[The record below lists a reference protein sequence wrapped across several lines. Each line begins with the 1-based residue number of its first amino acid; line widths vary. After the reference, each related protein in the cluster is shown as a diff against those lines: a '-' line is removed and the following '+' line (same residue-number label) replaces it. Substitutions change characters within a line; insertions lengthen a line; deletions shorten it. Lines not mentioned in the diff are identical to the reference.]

1 MANTTPGAVIAAMLA
16 KEGVSKLFGIVDG
29 TYLALLKGCVQ
40 DQGMELITPRHEACA
55 AHMAGAYA
63 RLTGELG
70 VCIASNGP
78 GVANALSGVATE
90 QMEGNRV
97 LLITSSRRTPISY
110 PDRGGAYQYFDQVGT
125 IGAMAKY
132 SVCAD
137 SAARVP
143 ELLRT
148 ALRAAW
154 SGRPGVVHLDVPEDV
169 INGECKPVALPEPAA
184 YRAFAPM
191 EPDPAQLTE
200 AADMLARAKL
210 PMIHAGSGIIHAQAH
225 AELTELAE
233 LLHAPVT
240 TSWAARGALSEDS
253 PLAWPLVHIKAVN
266 NLRNAADVALVLGSE
281 LGETDWWGKPPY
293 WAPWDQQKM
302 IQVDIDQQVLGRI
315 RPADLLI
322 TADVKRF
329 LHELIAVLADRKESM
344 PLAARRQAVAKLAEE
359 KAKDRAKLDEKLAD
373 TGSPL
378 VTAHVGATLG
388 QVMDQDA
395 VLVLDGGN
403 TAVWGSFYSTIHTPG
418 CLLGTHHHTGQL
430 GAGTAMALG
439 AAVARPQSQVFCVTG
454 DGAMGFH
461 PQEIETAVRYG
472 LKVIYLVCCDQQWG
486 MVKMS
491 QSFALH
497 PVRTMIKKSL
507 EPEQNIGTDL
517 GPIAWDDMARALGG
531 FGARASD
538 PAGLKEAL
546 DQAMDQPLPAVIQV
560 EVDPVKH
567 MWAPGLIHFK
577 AMHQEPKGR

>member
-1 MANTTPGAVIAAMLA
+1 MANTTPGAIIAAMLA
-16 KEGVSKLFGIVDG
+16 KEGVAKIFGIVDG

-40 DQGMELITPRHEACA
+40 EQGMEFITPRHESCA

-63 RLTGELG
+63 RLTGKLG

-78 GVANALSGVATE
+78 GVANMLAGVATE

-110 PDRGGAYQYFDQVGT
+110 PDRGGAYQYFDQVGA
-125 IGAMAKY
+125 IGAIAKY

-148 ALRAAW
+148 ALRAAY
-154 SGRPGVVHLDVPEDV
+154 SGRPGVVHLDVPENV
-169 INGECKPVALPEPAA
+169 INGECKPMGLPAPSA
-184 YRAFAPM
+184 YRSTAPQ
-191 EPDPAQLTE
+191 EPDPSLLAQ
-200 AADMLARAKL
+200 AAEMLATAKL
-210 PMIHAGSGIIHAQAH
+210 PMIHAGSGILHAQAYE
-225 AELTELAE
+225 ELAELAE

-266 NLRNAADVALVLGSE
+266 SLRNAADVALVLGSE
-281 LGETDWWGKPPY
+281 MGETDWWGKPPY

-302 IQVDIDQQVLGRI
+302 IQVDIDPEVLGRI
-315 RPADLLI
+315 RPADVLVL
-322 TADVKRF
+322 ADVKRF
-329 LHELIAVLADRKESM
+329 MRELIDLLAEKKSSM
-344 PLAARRQAVAKLAEE
+344 PLEERRAALEKLAQE
-359 KAKDRAKLDEKLAD
+359 KAKDRAKLDEKLSE

-378 VTAHVGATLG
+378 ITAHVGAIAGKL
-388 QVMDQDA
+388 MDRDA

-403 TAVWGSFYSTIHTPG
+403 AAVWGSFYSTVHTPG

-439 AAVARPQSQVFCVTG
+439 AAAARPGTQVYCITG

-461 PQEIETAVRYG
+461 PQELETAVRHG
-472 LKVIYLVCCDQQWG
+472 LKAIWLVCCDRQWG
-486 MVKMS
+486 MVKIN
-491 QSFALH
+491 QSFAMH
-497 PVRTMIKKSL
+497 PVQTMIKKSL
-507 EPEQNIGTDL
+507 DTDKTIGTEL
-517 GPIAWDDMARALGG
+517 GPIAWDDLARSMGA
-531 FGARASD
+531 FGARAKD
-538 PAGLKEAL
+538 PAGLEAALKEAL
-546 DQAMDQPLPAVIQV
+546 DQPLPAVIMV

-577 AMHQEPKGR
+577 AMHQEPKGK